1 MVTEEKGDPPQPAD
15 NPGSASSGSGV
26 SGSSA
31 PESDGNY
38 GGEDVAWSA
47 LSSLLAGLLLWLGIG
62 WVADYF
68 FGTGRIF
75 TSIGVF
81 VGFGLGMYIVYVRY
95 GRGPKTPPD
104 DRSRN

>member
-1 MVTEEKGDPPQPAD
+1 VTQEKGDPPQPAE
-15 NPGSASSGSGV
+15 NPDFGSDSGV
-26 SGSSA
+26 SGTSA
-31 PESDGNY
+31 EKPGI
-38 GGEDVAWSA
+38 GQGEDVAWSA

-62 WVADYF
+62 WAADKL

-81 VGFGLGMYIVYVRY
+81 VGFGLGMYIVYVRF
-95 GRGPKTPPD
+95 GRDPKSPPD

>member
-1 MVTEEKGDPPQPAD
+1 MVTQEKGDPPPPAE
-15 NPGSASSGSGV
+15 NPRSDRSGSGM
-26 SGSSA
+26 SGS
-31 PESDGNY
+31 DGADSKGSY

-62 WVADYF
+62 WGADAL
-68 FGTGRIF
+68 FGTGRVF

>member
-1 MVTEEKGDPPQPAD
+1 VTQEQGDTPQPAE
-15 NPGSASSGSGV
+15 NPKARLGSGMHQ
-26 SGSSA
+26 SSDDR
-31 PESDGNY
+31 PGL
-38 GGEDVAWSA
+38 GQGEDVAWSA

-62 WVADYF
+62 WLLDWY

-81 VGFGLGMYIVYVRY
+81 VGFGLGMYIVYVRF
-95 GRGPKTPPD
+95 GRDPKSPPD

>member
-1 MVTEEKGDPPQPAD
+1 MVTEEKGEPPQPAE
-15 NPGSASSGSGV
+15 NPDLGQSGSGV
-26 SGSSA
+26 SGTDAEDSGFGA
-31 PESDGNY
+31 
-38 GGEDVAWSA
+38 GEDIAWSA
-47 LSSLLAGLLLWLGIG
+47 LSSLLAGLILWLGIG
-62 WVADYF
+62 WLLDTWLN
-68 FGTGRIF
+68 TGRVF

>member
-1 MVTEEKGDPPQPAD
+1 MTQEKGDPPQPAE
-15 NPGSASSGSGV
+15 NPGSGSSSGV
-26 SGSSA
+26 SGSGA
-31 PESDGNY
+31 ERPGL
-38 GGEDVAWSA
+38 GQGEDVAWSA

-62 WVADYF
+62 WLLDKV

>member
-1 MVTEEKGDPPQPAD
+1 M
-15 NPGSASSGSGV
+15 S
-26 SGSSA
+26 
-31 PESDGNY
+31 ESDAEQTGY
-38 GGEDVAWSA
+38 GGEDIAWSA

-62 WVADYF
+62 WVLDSVLH
-68 FGTGRIF
+68 TGRVF

-95 GRGPKTPPD
+95 GRGPKTPPN